1 MKYRIRMRKRRVNKR
16 IFFLTCILLVIL
28 TILALSIRSCM
39 MSRQDRFVKYVY
51 GVPVYTQ
58 LVPKGNQARPG
69 KIRAIEYIVVHE
81 TGNTSATS
89 TAAGHSNFL
98 LHNNGTK
105 TSWHYTV
112 DDHEIYHHIPDNE
125 VAWHAGDL
133 LKKDGGNLN
142 GIGIELCVNKGG
154 NFEKTF
160 DNAAKLVAY
169 LLQEYHLDV
178 DDIKQH
184 ADFINK
190 NCPETIR
197 RDNRMGE
204 FKNLVAKYMKETPQD
219 NS

>member
-1 MKYRIRMRKRRVNKR
+1 MKCRIRLRKRRMNKR
-16 IFFLTCILLVIL
+16 IFFLVCILLVISTIL
-28 TILALSIRSCM
+28 TISIRSCV

-58 LVPKGNQARPG
+58 LVPEGNPARPG
-69 KIRAIEYIVVHE
+69 KIRTIKYIVIHE

-98 LHNNGTK
+98 LHNNDSK

-112 DDHEIYHHIPDNE
+112 DDHEIYHHIPDHE

-133 LKKDGGNLN
+133 LKNNGGNLN

-154 NFEKTF
+154 DFEKTF

-169 LLQEYHLDV
+169 LSQEYHLGIN
-178 DDIKQH
+178 DIKQH

-204 FKNLVAKYMKETPQD
+204 FKDLVAKYIEETPQND
-219 NS
+219 D